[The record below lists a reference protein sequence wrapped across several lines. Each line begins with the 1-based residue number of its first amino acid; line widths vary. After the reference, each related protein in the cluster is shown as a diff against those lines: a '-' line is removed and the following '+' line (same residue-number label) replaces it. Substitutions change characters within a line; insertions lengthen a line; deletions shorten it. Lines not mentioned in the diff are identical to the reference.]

1 MNEEHERREHIRGDY
16 IEATIGDSARDVV
29 VGKDIDVHKTTI
41 RGDVSGSTVIT
52 TGRDVTGR
60 DVVKEIPTSVAFE
73 RIAAAATL
81 TLRQLERNYEQA
93 RNQASNWSR
102 ISLIAAGIGFL
113 MVLVGIVQL
122 LLGNTTV
129 GIVTSVSGIVPE
141 IAAALFFNQVKG
153 ANARVD
159 AYHRNLIQAEAVH
172 RAIELCETVED
183 NQAKERL
190 KETIIKQVL
199 GIVDS
204 TSEATE
210 TQR

>member
-1 MNEEHERREHIRGDY
+1 MSKKRERREHIGGDY

-29 VGKDIDVHKTTI
+29 VGKDIDVQKVTI
-41 RGDVSGSTVIT
+41 GGDVRESTVVT
-52 TGRDVTGR
+52 AGRDVTGR
-60 DVVKEIPTSVAFE
+60 GVVREIPTSIAFE

-93 RNQASNWSR
+93 RNQANNWSR

-113 MVLVGIVQL
+113 MVLAGIVQL

-141 IAAALFFNQVKG
+141 IAAALFFNQVKD

-159 AYHRNLIQAEAVH
+159 AYHKNLLEAEAVH
-172 RAIELCETVED
+172 RAIELCETIED
-183 NQAKERL
+183 NHAKERL
-190 KETIIKQVL
+190 KETVIKQVL
-199 GIVDS
+199 GVSES
-204 TSEATE
+204 TGEVTE
-210 TQR
+210 T

>member
-1 MNEEHERREHIRGDY
+1 MSEKRKKPEHVGGDH

-29 VGKDIDVHKTTI
+29 VGKDIKVHEVTIAGDVHE
-41 RGDVSGSTVIT
+41 STVVT
-52 TGRDVTGR
+52 AGRDVIGR
-60 DVVKEIPTSVAFE
+60 DVVREVPTSAAFE

-81 TLRQLERNYEQA
+81 TLGQLERDYEQA
-93 RNQASNWSR
+93 RLQANNWSR

-141 IAAALFFNQVKG
+141 IAAALFFNQVKN

-159 AYHRNLIQAEAVH
+159 AYHKNLLEAEAVH
-172 RAIELCETVED
+172 RAIELCETIED
-183 NQAKERL
+183 NQTKERL

-199 GIVDS
+199 GVADS
-204 TSEATE
+204 TGEATE
-210 TQR
+210 T